1 MTDIIL
7 ASASA
12 ARKAML
18 ARAGVCVT
26 AVPAPIDEAA
36 CKRSLK
42 AGGADAAQVAD
53 TLAEM
58 KAIRLSRKYPN
69 ALVIAA
75 DQMLDCGGV
84 WFDKPQ
90 DRDQAYAQLQALRNK
105 RHTLISAAVV
115 FKASGRLWGATD
127 QAHLEMRLFTDAFL
141 NAYLDQAGQ
150 AVLGSVG
157 AYQLEGLGAQL
168 FKKIDGDYFTVLGL
182 PLLPLL
188 GFLRDHGVLTP

>member
-1 MTDIIL
+1 MTKIIL

-18 ARAGVCVT
+18 VQAGV
-26 AVPAPIDEAA
+26 
-36 CKRSLK
+36 
-42 AGGADAAQVAD
+42 
-53 TLAEM
+53 M

-75 DQMLDCGGV
+75 DQMLDCEGI
-84 WFDKPQ
+84 WFDKPR

-127 QAHLEMRLFTDAFL
+127 RAHLEMRLFTDAFL
-141 NAYLDQAGQ
+141 NAYLDQAGE
-150 AVLGSVG
+150 AVLDSVG

-168 FKKIDGDYFTVLGL
+168 FKKIEGDYFTVLGL

-188 GFLRDHGVLTP
+188 GFLRDHGVLKA